1 MRAISLSTNMSI
13 KTIGKTVQSNSAGL
27 QKRINKS
34 AEKLVFDVLQST
46 QYSTPIPSTVRELVT
61 NACDSQREK
70 EIALEILSGKKSVE
84 DYYITRNDEQ
94 YADSNFTPDYYDP
107 EYLSAD
113 NNEVIVRYK
122 ENDGTGYCDVFS
134 VTDYG
139 VGIGAQRLEGY
150 LELGFSTKRNT
161 AENFGA
167 FGLGAK
173 VPLSTGV
180 DFYTVE
186 TAHNGKLFKMNCFA
200 YKTDF
205 LVGKFQADG
214 HITFSD
220 GTEVNYMN
228 TKSSNFTKVSFGV
241 KRHHRTKFIDA
252 VQDQLNY
259 LNNVKVEYIY
269 EDGHEMDRSVRSDIL
284 YNSDNLI
291 VSDTWAWRKPHIL
304 MVKSPGATTGINYGY
319 VDFKELEMQT
329 LWGAVAIKC
338 PARQAYLDDDGNE
351 VVVQDGVEVT
361 PSREKVIWNENTK
374 KYIQGAIERAA
385 QDAADVINEELDET
399 DFLTWVKKCSEVLYK
414 NNGNNTVLRHL
425 SEMVDKENV
434 KPRFPGTDITFAAP
448 GGILKGYKVRNVTKV
463 FKNGKY
469 TIQREEVGWG
479 QVNWNNLYF
488 VQGNPSSTKDLYL
501 MEGGTLTL
509 ITEHHPTNV
518 YNDPKVQAKIDSI
531 NLNRVSNWELFK
543 DSPMVRF
550 DYEEIEV
557 PDGFEEVLTKQE
569 IQEDLKNR
577 YRYMTP
583 EQRRRE
589 ANEVVLYTLRRPYT
603 GDGRWANSISDWT
616 WDKVEAPLQ
625 LVQDTDIETF
635 YGTSEDE
642 HMLQLAATICAP
654 TVPNWQDVY
663 TSLSTYHVFANTDVH
678 DSMNPNPVFTEFRP
692 VRFRNDYNGN
702 WMSGVDQEPAKVTDI
717 QLYKVSAGLSK
728 KLAGTNVKH
737 ISEFFSTLHE
747 NKWSMHDKVRE
758 WATGCMLPHVPTWF
772 EKLSNVDPK
781 YRDVLNKLMPYHK
794 YRRHNHYWDTRQ
806 PEFKEIIDLMKKM
819 HQLQTFMLDDHDEE
833 AVAQKSMEL
842 FKIADADC
850 TIADDDIYILGQ
862 YLEEFLEPLYPL
874 FERINF
880 PYDHAESD
888 KFWNEIRAY
897 LEMKQRHDFNPPL

>member
-1 MRAISLSTNMSI
+1 MSI

-46 QYSTPIPSTVRELVT
+46 QYSTPISSTVRELVT

-70 EIALEILSGKKSVE
+70 EIALEILSGKKTIE
-84 DYYITRNDEQ
+84 DYYITRNEEE
-94 YADSNFTPDYYDP
+94 YVDSNFNPDYYDP
-107 EYLSAD
+107 QYLSAD
-113 NNEVIVRYK
+113 DNKVIVRYK

-139 VGIGAQRLEGY
+139 VGIGSTRLEGY

-186 TAHNGKLFKMNCFA
+186 TAHNGKLFKKNCFA

-205 LVGKFQADG
+205 LIGKFQGHG
-214 HITFSD
+214 HITLSD
-220 GTEVNYMN
+220 GTKVNYIKTN
-228 TKSSNFTKVSFGV
+228 SPNFTKISFGV
-241 KRHHRTKFIDA
+241 KRHNRTKFVDA

-259 LNNVKVEYIY
+259 IDNVVMKYVY
-269 EDGHEMDRSVRSDIL
+269 EDGNEMDRSVRSDVL

-291 VSDTWAWRKPHIL
+291 ISDTWAWRRPHIV
-304 MVKSPGATTGINYGY
+304 MVKSPGATTGINYGF
-319 VDFKELEMQT
+319 VDFRELEMEQ
-329 LWGAVAIKC
+329 LWCAVGIKC
-338 PARQAYLDDDGNE
+338 PARQAYLDEDGNE

-385 QDAADVINEELDET
+385 QDAANVISEQLDED
-399 DFLTWVKKCSEVLYK
+399 DFLTWVKKCSEVIYK
-414 NNGNNTVLRHL
+414 NNGNDSVLRQL
-425 SEMVDKENV
+425 GEMIDKENV
-434 KPRFPGTDITFAAP
+434 KPKFRTGITFAAP
-448 GGILKGYKVRNVTKV
+448 GGILKGYKVRNVSRV
-463 FKNGKY
+463 YKNGKY
-469 TIQREEVGWG
+469 QIEREEVGWS
-479 QVNWNNLYF
+479 QVNWDNLYF
-488 VQGNPSSTKDLYL
+488 VQGSPSARKDLYL
-501 MEGGTLTL
+501 LEKGTLTL
-509 ITEHHPTNV
+509 ITEHHMTNLM
-518 YNDPKVQAKIDSI
+518 NDRLVQKKVDSN
-531 NLNRVSNWELFK
+531 NLARVSNWELIK
-543 DSPMVRF
+543 DCPLLEF
-550 DYEEIEV
+550 DYDEIEV
-557 PDGFEEVLTKQE
+557 PANFDEALEKQQA
-569 IQEDLKNR
+569 QEDLKNR

-583 EQRRRE
+583 EERRAQ

-603 GDGRWANSISDWT
+603 GDGRWGNSISDWT

-625 LVQDTDIETF
+625 LVQDTDIETY

-654 TVPNWQDVY
+654 AVPGWQDVY
-663 TSLSTYHVFANTDVH
+663 TKLSNYHMFANTDMH
-678 DSMNPNPVFTEFRP
+678 EQMNRNPVFTEFRP

-702 WMSGVDQEPAKVTDI
+702 WMSGVDEEPAKVTDI

-728 KLAGTNVKH
+728 KLVGTNVKH

-747 NKWSMHDKVRE
+747 NKWSMHEKVRE
-758 WATGCMLPHVPTWF
+758 WASGCMLPHVPTWF

-781 YRDVLNKLMPYHK
+781 YRDVLDKLMPYDK
-794 YRRHNHYWDTRQ
+794 YRRHRHYWNTKE

-819 HQLQTFMLDDHDEE
+819 HELQTFMLDDHDEQ

-850 TIADDDIYILGQ
+850 TIADDDIYHLGQ

-874 FERINF
+874 FERIMF
-880 PYDHAESD
+880 PSGSNDEAD
-888 KFWNEIRAY
+888 KFWNEISAY
-897 LEMKQRHDFNPPL
+897 LEMKQRHEFNPPL